1 MEMHGSIKSH
11 LGPPSHTPLGTFCS
25 LLPTHP
31 QPKPGVI
38 DFIRC
43 INLVSGAQEASLIAD
58 SLSEL
63 GPGGTLEE
71 PPILQQI
78 GEASIDHLLFLT
90 GETPVR
96 IGHYVLDGKELVLR
110 AG

>member
-1 MEMHGSIKSH
+1 MA
-11 LGPPSHTPLGTFCS
+11 LLRATWDPLPYRPGDF
-25 LLPTHP
+25 LLSVLYP
-31 QPKPGVI
+31 QHEPGVI

-43 INLVSGAQEASLIAD
+43 INLVSRAQETLLIAD

-63 GPGGTLEE
+63 GPGGALQE
-71 PPILQQI
+71 PPILQQV

-90 GETPVR
+90 EETPVR
-96 IGHYVLDGKELVLR
+96 IEHYVLDGKELGLR